1 MNPVLRWSTL
11 FAMAACLIP
20 AAAGESGAPAEP
32 AKLHFEP
39 RFILET
45 VAKRLGV
52 TLRPEIPVP
61 AIFVASTTPLAQFQD
76 AIETQWRFRPDVV
89 LNTYA
94 IARNEIYLYDGAAYY
109 AQHNRTLDDSLAHEF
124 VHYLQAQYRNDDLS
138 SEWREAEAVDIQTW
152 FRKVHVGRDTVARQS
167 RSPASTDPLCSV
179 TPTDAGA
186 RAIRCPAGPRPAPG

>member
-1 MNPVLRWSTL
+1 MHRTLRWSTL
-11 FAMAACLIP
+11 LAIALSLTP
-20 AAAGESGAPAEP
+20 AAADEGDSRDPAVQLRF
-32 AKLHFEP
+32 AP

-45 VAKRLGV
+45 VAQRLGV

-76 AIETQWRFRPDVV
+76 AVEAQWRFRPEVV

-109 AQHNRTLDDSLAHEF
+109 AQHRRTLDDSLAHEF

-152 FRKVHVGRDTVARQS
+152 FREVYV
-167 RSPASTDPLCSV
+167 
-179 TPTDAGA
+179 
-186 RAIRCPAGPRPAPG
+186 GPRP

>member
-1 MNPVLRWSTL
+1 
-11 FAMAACLIP
+11 MAACLIP
-20 AAAGESGAPAEP
+20 AAAGESGARAEP
-32 AKLHFEP
+32 AKLHSEP

-45 VAKRLGV
+45 VAQRLGV

-76 AIETQWRFRPDVV
+76 AIEAQWRFRPDVV

-152 FRKVHVGRDTVARQS
+152 FREAYVEPQRDAVVRP
-167 RSPASTDPLCSV
+167 RGSTPPCGV
-179 TPTDAGA
+179 IPTDAGA
-186 RAIRCPAGPRPAPG
+186 RAIRCPAGFRPVPG